1 MNTNTK
7 WIISL
12 IAVGFLLVIVAM
24 TRVSYN
30 NSAAD
35 AEVLVI
41 QAKDDCAS
49 VYDNGIK
56 SVIEMASVDQ
66 NTKTFLKGMVDNGT
80 LSQDPKVQQAYSEFV
95 NGSPA
100 QLMFLLGGISGTNF
114 TATAENVQREI
125 SAQRSSML
133 TCSTRLNSTQAEL
146 KKVVGMDASGRVVKW
161 PQSWMGL
168 NYPSPVSDGSLRDN
182 DSDGRL
188 TVLDYRPPVN
198 IDIRESFGT
207 GEGIPPVIL
216 YPTP

>member
-7 WIISL
+7 WIVGL
-12 IAVGFLLVIVAM
+12 VVAVFLFVIVAI

-35 AEVLVI
+35 TEVLVI
-41 QAKDDCAS
+41 QAKNDCAS

-66 NTKTFLKGMVDNGT
+66 NTKTFLKEMVDNGT
-80 LSQDPKVQQAYSEFV
+80 LSQDPKMQQAYGEFV

-100 QLMFLLGGISGTNF
+100 QLMFLLGSIGNTNF

-146 KKVVGMDASGRVVKW
+146 KKIVGMDASGRVVKW

-168 NYPSPVSDGSLRDN
+168 RYPSLVSDESLRDN
-182 DSDGRL
+182 DNDGRL
-188 TVLDYRPPVN
+188 TVLDYRPPVD

-207 GEGIPPVIL
+207 GEGIPPVTL

>member
-1 MNTNTK
+1 MNIK
-7 WIISL
+7 
-12 IAVGFLLVIVAM
+12 LLVGMVVIVFLMVIAAM
-24 TRVSYN
+24 TRVSFN

-35 AEVLVI
+35 AEILVI

-56 SVIEMASVDQ
+56 SVIEMAQVNQ
-66 NTKTFLKGMVDNGT
+66 NTKTFLKEMVDKGT
-80 LSQDPKVQQAYSEFV
+80 LSQNPEVQQAYGEFV
-95 NGSPA
+95 NGNPA

-133 TCSTRLNSTQAEL
+133 SCSTRLNASQVEL
-146 KKVVGMDASGRVVKW
+146 KNVVGMNASGRIVKW
-161 PQSWMGL
+161 PQSWLGL
-168 NYPSPVSDGSLRDN
+168 QYPSPVSDGNLRDN

-207 GEGIPPVIL
+207 GEGIPPITL